1 MHCNHFPTP
10 GLSKIFALGMDRANV
25 FLTKPKACLLAAEN
39 VDVAAGHRKM
49 LAVLAL
55 GPREGPWRV
64 RQLRASVVEKLR
76 AAWAR

>member
-1 MHCNHFPTP
+1 MHCNHLPTP
-10 GLSKIFALGMDRANV
+10 GLSKIFELGMDRANV
-25 FLTKPKACLLAAEN
+25 FLSLERDCMAAETVDLAAG
-39 VDVAAGHRKM
+39 DRKM

-76 AAWAR
+76 AVWAR